1 MNHTTISRL
10 GFYVALYGVVAI
22 LFWIGFFKYHPD
34 EAAAI
39 QGIVASSP
47 LMAWLYD
54 VASVNQV
61 SAAIG
66 TAEIIV
72 GLLVAAY
79 PISKKAGLVG
89 GGLASVIFLTTTS
102 FLLTTPG
109 VLHVSSLSGDTLAFP
124 SLFGGFLAKDLVLL
138 GASLV
143 ITGSA
148 WQAVSAER
156 SAQHA
161 KDDALVAD
169 AA

>member
-1 MNHTTISRL
+1 MNHNTLSRA
-10 GFYVALYGVVAI
+10 GFYIALYGVVAI
-22 LFWIGFFKYHPD
+22 LLWIGFFKYHPD

-47 LMAWLYD
+47 LMSWLYSI
-54 VASVNQV
+54 ASVNQV

-66 TAEIIV
+66 TAEIVV

-89 GGLASVIFLTTTS
+89 GALASVIFLTTST

-138 GASLV
+138 GASLA
-143 ITGSA
+143 ITGAS
-148 WQAVSAER
+148 WKAVSEEASAKHDHLIAE
-156 SAQHA
+156 SA
-161 KDDALVAD
+161 
-169 AA
+169 

>member
-1 MNHTTISRL
+1 MNHNTLSRA
-10 GFYVALYGVVAI
+10 GFYIALYGVVAI
-22 LFWIGFFKYHPD
+22 LLWIGFFKYHPD

-47 LMAWLYD
+47 LMSWLYSI
-54 VASVNQV
+54 ASVNQV

-66 TAEIIV
+66 TAEIVV

-89 GGLASVIFLTTTS
+89 GALASVIFLTTST

-138 GASLV
+138 GASLA
-143 ITGSA
+143 ITGAA
-148 WQAVSAER
+148 WKAVSEEASAKHDHLAAE
-156 SAQHA
+156 SA
-161 KDDALVAD
+161 
-169 AA
+169 

>member
-1 MNHTTISRL
+1 MNHTTLSRL

-22 LFWIGFFKYHPD
+22 LLWIGFFKYHPD

-47 LMAWLYD
+47 LMAWLYNI
-54 VASVNQV
+54 ASVNQV

-89 GGLASVIFLTTTS
+89 GALASVIFLTTTS

-156 SAQHA
+156 RMQHDQ
-161 KDDALVAD
+161 DDALIAD